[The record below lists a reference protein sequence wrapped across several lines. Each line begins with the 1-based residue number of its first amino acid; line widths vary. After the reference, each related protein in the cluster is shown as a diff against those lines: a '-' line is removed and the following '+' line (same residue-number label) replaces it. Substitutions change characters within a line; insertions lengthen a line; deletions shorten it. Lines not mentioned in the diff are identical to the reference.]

1 VTRVTRVNGHLPVPR
16 LVHVTAAVAG
26 LLLAGLMLAALMA
39 AVAVRHGAPFAVD
52 TAVHQWVLARR
63 TPAATDVAIVVT
75 GSGSGVG
82 AYALAAA
89 AAAVSVPRRWWWR
102 GAAVGVAALA
112 MGQLVRFTLAVALD
126 RPRPPE
132 SDWAWHASG
141 PAMPSG
147 HTTTSALVAAGLVAA
162 LMRRSRRLYTR
173 IAAVAVPA
181 VWALAVAASR
191 VYLGVHWLTDVV
203 AGWLLAMALVCA
215 GLPPLAVLLT
225 RVAPERP
232 AAS

>member
-1 VTRVTRVNGHLPVPR
+1 
-16 LVHVTAAVAG
+16 
-26 LLLAGLMLAALMA
+26 MLAALMA

-52 TAVHQWVLARR
+52 TAVHRWALARR

-75 GSGSGVG
+75 RSGNGVW

-89 AAAVSVPRRWWWR
+89 AAAVSLPRSVPRRWWWR

-112 MGQLVRFTLAVALD
+112 VGQLVRFTLAVALD

-147 HTTTSALVAAGLVAA
+147 HVTTSALVAAGLVGA
-162 LMRRSRRLYTR
+162 LMRHSWRLYAR
-173 IAAVAVPA
+173 IAAVAVPTA
-181 VWALAVAASR
+181 WALAVAASR
-191 VYLGVHWLTDVV
+191 VYLGVHWITDVV

-232 AAS
+232 AGS